1 MQRGPLG
8 QHRFG
13 LAGSCSGGGYNR
25 PSPKGPVRPWIEPPG
40 ERGEFTAAVITFLD
54 SGFLVYLVSGYVAAR
69 LAVYPG
75 GLNGAMMA
83 VLGATYALGVA
94 LPPMIFGSG
103 VSAAVAGLV
112 PFLVD
117 FVGGKLGKSSVQT

>member
-1 MQRGPLG
+1 MVG
-8 QHRFG
+8 
-13 LAGSCSGGGYNR
+13 
-25 PSPKGPVRPWIEPPG
+25 
-40 ERGEFTAAVITFLD
+40 
-54 SGFLVYLVSGYVAAR
+54 GYVAAR

-94 LPPMIFGSG
+94 LPPVIFGSG

-117 FVGGKLGKSSVQT
+117 LFGGFVGGKLGKSSAHT